1 PLQQPA
7 PIGLALSYSSIHL
20 SWNPPDSPNSH
31 RLNYTLMRDG
41 QSVHTIQSHFPFSLE
56 SFEDGGLF
64 PFTNYSYWLITAN
77 VAGQT
82 ISASAS
88 YQTLGAPPSAEE
100 LHLNLL
106 GRPGPTSARF
116 NWSIPR
122 NDTGP
127 VERFVLSSVESFNK
141 AEPVIHYTGLST
153 EALASGLKSFTQY
166 SVTLEACSS
175 GGCTS
180 GPPLSLLTAAAPP
193 KNQSAPRINATGPHT
208 LHGSWDPPS
217 QPNGIITKY
226 EVFLR
231 GPMESKNVSAFNSE
245 RRVFSSS
252 GWLDPS
258 VFPEGSPTK
267 RSTLSPPE
275 SSTNIEGLQAFSAYQ
290 LRVVSINSAGNV
302 TSEWTTAHTSEGV
315 PEFVAPPVVS
325 ALSPTSL
332 NVTWNST
339 EGHGIISRGQ
349 VTEYRVNLLTEQ
361 TTNPYAP
368 PVVSQ

>member
-1 PLQQPA
+1 SLTVPPA
-7 PIGLALSYSSIHL
+7 
-20 SWNPPDSPNSH
+20 
-31 RLNYTLMRDG
+31 
-41 QSVHTIQSHFPFSLE
+41 
-56 SFEDGGLF
+56 DGGPTGGWPHVSRSIL
-64 PFTNYSYWLITAN
+64 A
-77 VAGQT
+77 Q
-82 ISASAS
+82 
-88 YQTLGAPPSAEE
+88 LGPARSDLATRRSPTSPDP
-100 LHLNLL
+100 
-106 GRPGPTSARF
+106 RPGSRVGPGSAV
-116 NWSIPR
+116 PG
-122 NDTGP
+122 DVT
-127 VERFVLSSVESFNK
+127 FVLSSVESLNK

-166 SVTLEACSS
+166 SITLEACSS

-226 EVFLR
+226 EVFLH

-275 SSTNIEGLQAFSAYQ
+275 SSTIIEGLQAFSAYQ

-302 TSEWTTAHTSEGV
+302 TSEWTTAHTLEG
-315 PEFVAPPVVS
+315 
-325 ALSPTSL
+325 
-332 NVTWNST
+332 
-339 EGHGIISRGQ
+339 
-349 VTEYRVNLLTEQ
+349 
-361 TTNPYAP
+361 
-368 PVVSQ
+368 